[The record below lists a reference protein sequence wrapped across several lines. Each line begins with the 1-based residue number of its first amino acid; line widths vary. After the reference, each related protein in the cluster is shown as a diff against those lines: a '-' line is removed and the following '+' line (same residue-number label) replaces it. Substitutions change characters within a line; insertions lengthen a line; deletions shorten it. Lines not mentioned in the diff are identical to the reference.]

1 MRVVTVALA
10 LLVAV
15 LQYRLWLAE
24 GGIAE
29 TVRLADQIAAE
40 QARNAELAERNAA
53 LERQVIA
60 LQSGTEAIEQRARE
74 SMGLVR
80 EGEVY
85 FQFPGDERGD
95 SAK

>member
-1 MRVVTVALA
+1 MRAVAAVLA

-24 GGIAE
+24 GGVAE

-60 LQSGTEAIEQRARE
+60 LQSGSAAIEQRARE
-74 SMGLVR
+74 EMGLVR

-85 FQFPGDERGD
+85 FQFPDDERGD
-95 SAK
+95 AAQ